1 MKKLATGLL
10 AVATVAALMPGV
22 ARATETTASET
33 TEGTPGPPTQCWIEN
48 DTGPARIVHGR
59 VITEKPVILPFC
71 DEIEGICVE
80 VVWPGSND
88 GPARI
93 AHRPAGE
100 SEITGVPC
108 EPIDPAC
115 DFVYY
120 VEPPKGPARAAHH
133 SARPAYGGGQ
143 YITVDIPEECQEA
156 LSGGLVPAGSDSGN
170 IVWLAALLVGVGG
183 VLVITRR
190 AIAIRTR

>member
-1 MKKLATGLL
+1 MNKLVKGIV
-10 AVATVAALMPGV
+10 AVAAVVAVTPALAHAGDD
-22 ARATETTASET
+22 TTT
-33 TEGTPGPPTQCWIEN
+33 TTMYEPPTQCVIED
-48 DTGPARIVHGR
+48 DTGPARVVHGK
-59 VITEKPVILPFC
+59 VDTKYITPVLPDC
-71 DEIEGICVE
+71 EDVEGICVE
-80 VVWPGSND
+80 VDWPGG
-88 GPARI
+88 GPERI